1 MIGRAG
7 YDLLRA
13 GLRIAVQL
21 WPLWLF
27 WYAWNLA
34 YGWWSD
40 YLLTFPSS
48 QPGVT
53 WTTGYAAAVA
63 AWPTVALLGPALVMG
78 GGVFLHRIRAGSHAM
93 ALAGVA
99 GMAATAALTAW
110 PEWVRLRP
118 YFGVPGYPPLAL
130 LNEASFPHKFAVV
143 AGLLMAFIGYC
154 IATRARPIGSRPGP
168 SLLRGASDNFG
179 HADWLTMPRALKL
192 FPGPD
197 PAYGLRGSHKCGT
210 TFAQI

>member
-13 GLRIAVQL
+13 GLRVAVQL

-48 QPGVT
+48 QSGVT

-78 GGVFLHRIRAGSHAM
+78 GGVFLHRTRAGSRADEAFVIMRGSPPLRCGHAIYFRR
-93 ALAGVA
+93 
-99 GMAATAALTAW
+99 
-110 PEWVRLRP
+110 PEWD
-118 YFGVPGYPPLAL
+118 
-130 LNEASFPHKFAVV
+130 
-143 AGLLMAFIGYC
+143 GLVGDNRFH
-154 IATRARPIGSRPGP
+154 
-168 SLLRGASDNFG
+168 RGGQGNRDA
-179 HADWLTMPRALKL
+179 AE
-192 FPGPD
+192 
-197 PAYGLRGSHKCGT
+197 
-210 TFAQI
+210 